1 MDETKGTATTVET
14 STKEKTGDKSYSDY
28 KKTGTVK
35 GMIGEKLSG
44 LFSEE

>member
-1 MDETKGTATTVET
+1 MNVLDSVWLEQSKKD
-14 STKEKTGDKSYSDY
+14 KEKTGDKSYSDY
-28 KKTGTVK
+28 KKTGNVK